1 MKGHDDTIKTISLC
15 SDTKAK
21 PYGLYQMTVLYDY
34 SIENIANN
42 FTKLVNG
49 GLSADIAAKNAINL
63 EIGLENNIEIGFDTF
78 GCTAFHVEDANGN
91 HHYMGRNYD
100 NSTNTSAMMVRCEP
114 SGGFKSIAFAALSSM
129 GDFLTDPLSL
139 EENRKATLT
148 LPFLCLDGIN
158 ENGVS
163 IAVLVNGDNEYSNP
177 PSIPGV
183 QPTHQTYKAGLS
195 IFTTLAIRLVL
206 DRAESTDHAIQLLE
220 AYNMVATG
228 KFDYHFYISNAT
240 GNGKIVEYDCE
251 DQTRKDT
258 ISDTEIATNFFIK
271 YIDDVKPGI
280 PTKYGHGRERYD
292 AVQKVLKEHGGSYSA
307 CIVWDALQASQQ
319 TAETYKLSNTQWSI
333 CYNNMK
339 LTANVVFR
347 QIWDQ
352 EYVFMVKLV

>member
-42 FTKLVNG
+42 FTKLVNR
-49 GLSADIAAKNAINL
+49 GLPTDIAAKNAINL
-63 EIGLENNIEIGFDTF
+63 EIGLENNIEIGFNTF
-78 GCTAFHVEDANGN
+78 GCTAFHVKHDSLQC
-91 HHYMGRNYD
+91 HYMGRNYD
-100 NSTNTSAMMVRCEP
+100 NGTNTSAMMVRCEP

-139 EENRKATLT
+139 EENRKATLA

-183 QPTHQTYKAGLS
+183 QPTHQTYKDGLS

-206 DRAESTDHAIQLLE
+206 DRAKSTDHAIQLLE

-228 KFDYHFYISNAT
+228 KFDYHFYISDAT
-240 GNGKIVEYDCE
+240 GNGKIVEYDCK

-292 AVQKVLKEHGGSYSA
+292 AVQNVLKQHEGSHTDGT
-307 CIVWDALQASQQ
+307 VWEALQASQQ
-319 TAETYKLSNTQWSI
+319 IAETYKPSNTQWSI
-333 CYNNMK
+333 CYNNTK

-347 QIWDQ
+347 RLWNQ
-352 EYVFMVKLV
+352 EYIFMVKLV